1 MKEIIFTKNA
11 TSPTAPYSQG
21 VKTGGYVALAG
32 VCGDDPV
39 TGEIMGGGDM
49 KIEAKYALD
58 NLKATIEAAGGCM
71 NDIVKV
77 RVFVNDIDKMDDFNS
92 VYTNYFENGYLPAR
106 IAMEI
111 VKLAGGAN
119 LEIEAEAIIE

>member
-11 TSPTAPYSQG
+11 TSPTAPYSQA

-92 VYTNYFENGYLPAR
+92 VYTHYFENGYLPAR